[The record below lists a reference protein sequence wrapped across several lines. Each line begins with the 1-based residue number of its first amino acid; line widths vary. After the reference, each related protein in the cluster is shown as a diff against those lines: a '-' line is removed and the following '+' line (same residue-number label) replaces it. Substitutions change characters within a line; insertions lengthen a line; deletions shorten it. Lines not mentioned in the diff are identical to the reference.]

1 MYKVLVV
8 LHDGDEYIRMNKVY
22 VENMP
27 VAGQYIIHSDGLP
40 YKVEEVTS
48 FVGYVSSK
56 GATTILIVTPADKDA
71 AVNDLYG
78 IDIERDMDD
87 PEYNN
92 NDEDEE

>member
-1 MYKVLVV
+1 MYKVLIV

-22 VENMP
+22 LESMP
-27 VAGQYIIHSDGLP
+27 VAGEYIVHSDGLP
-40 YKVEEVTS
+40 YLVEEVTT

-56 GATTILIVTPADKDA
+56 GATTILVVHPADKDA

-87 PEYNN
+87 PEYNEH
-92 NDEDEE
+92 DDK

>member
-8 LHDGDEYIRMNKVY
+8 LHDGDEYIRMNKVF

-56 GATTILIVTPADKDA
+56 GATTILVVVPADKDA

-87 PEYNN
+87 PEYNPPK
-92 NDEDEE
+92 EDK